1 MLEEAD
7 ILNSWILL
15 LILTF
20 WGIMF
25 ELLLGNK
32 KELWGIMF
40 ELLLDNKK
48 EQNINPVGTFY
59 I

>member
-1 MLEEAD
+1 
-7 ILNSWILL
+7 
-15 LILTF
+15 
-20 WGIMF
+20 MF

-40 ELLLDNKK
+40 ELLLGNKK